1 MLGELLDGPLALDVP
16 LEAQLPKR
24 LLQHSGQALP
34 QLGDDPLDPVQQH
47 LCPCRL
53 MGRGPVKEVQMGG
66 GGITRVCGL
75 MLLRQVRGCF
85 E

>member
-24 LLQHSGQALP
+24 LLQHSGHALP

-66 GGITRVCGL
+66 GDHKSMWVDVAETGQR
-75 MLLRQVRGCF
+75 ML
-85 E
+85 